1 MASDAQGGRYTV
13 AHKATAQDVADLAG
27 VSRSAVSLVLNGRAQ
42 GHIARHKQQVIIEAA
57 RRLNYTPNAVA
68 LSLRSRR
75 TRTIGVLIWP
85 GGSGFSVPMLHATL
99 ESATAA
105 GYLLIFMDTAND
117 HDHQNR
123 ALATLHDRQ
132 VDALLVMAPDL
143 ISYSPVEVMSTI
155 PTILVNCV
163 DPNAGLTSIVADEH
177 GAGCAAARVLI
188 ESGHISIGAI
198 SGPSD
203 AMQSRQ
209 RLAGI
214 EQTAEAA
221 EHVELSIQT
230 AVNRDVNAGFAA
242 ARTLLLAQ
250 PRTTALICT
259 HERLAVGAV
268 LAAASL
274 GVRIPADLSLVSLDD
289 GEHLAAQLVPRLAT
303 IERPD
308 RAMAQQAVTMTLQRF
323 EDETERSIQQ
333 LTFSCSPILRD
344 SVARPRRRASRGPC
358 GPADI
363 R

>member
-1 MASDAQGGRYTV
+1 M

-75 TRTIGVLIWP
+75 TRTIGVLVWP
-85 GGSGFSVPMLHATL
+85 GASGFSMPMLHATL

-117 HDHQNR
+117 RDHQNR

-163 DPNAGLTSIVADEH
+163 DPNAGLTSIVADEY

-188 ESGHISIGAI
+188 QSGHTSIGVV

-203 AMQSRQ
+203 AMQSRL
-209 RLAGI
+209 RVAGI

-221 EHVELSIQT
+221 ETRRVVDPDRCQSRYQRRL
-230 AVNRDVNAGFAA
+230 RRGPYAA
-242 ARTLLLAQ
+242 AAQ
-250 PRTTALICT
+250 PRPTALICT

-268 LAAASL
+268 LAAANL

-308 RAMAQQAVTMTLQRF
+308 RAMAEQAVTMTLERF

>member
-1 MASDAQGGRYTV
+1 V
-13 AHKATAQDVADLAG
+13 ARKATAQDVADLAG

-42 GHIARHKQQVIIEAA
+42 GHIARHKQQAIIEAA

-85 GGSGFSVPMLHATL
+85 GEGGFSVPMLHATL

-117 HDHQNR
+117 DDHQSR
-123 ALATLHDRQ
+123 ALSTLRDRQ
-132 VDALLVMAPDL
+132 VDALLVMASDL

-155 PTILVNCV
+155 PTILVNCI

-177 GAGCAAARVLI
+177 GAGRAAAGVLI
-188 ESGHISIGAI
+188 EGGHTSIGVIA
-198 SGPSD
+198 GPRE
-203 AMQSRQ
+203 AMQSRL

-214 EQTAEAA
+214 EETAAAA
-221 EHVELSIQT
+221 EHVVLSVET
-230 AVNRDVNAGFAA
+230 AANRDVNSGFDA
-242 ARTLLLAQ
+242 ARTLLSAQ
-250 PRTTALICT
+250 RRPTAMICT
-259 HERLAVGAV
+259 HERLAVGAL
-268 LAAASL
+268 LAATKA
-274 GVRIPADLSLVSLDD
+274 GVRIPADLSLISLDD
-289 GEHLAAQLVPRLAT
+289 GEQLASRLVPALTT

-308 RAMAQQAVTMTLQRF
+308 RAMAEQAVKMTLQRF
-323 EDETERSIQQ
+323 DEESEESIVQ
-333 LTFSCSPILRD
+333 LTFSCLPALRD
-344 SVARPRRRASRGPC
+344 SVARARRVRHGPC

>member
-1 MASDAQGGRYTV
+1 V
-13 AHKATAQDVADLAG
+13 ARKATAQDVADLAG

-42 GHIARHKQQVIIEAA
+42 GHIARHKQQAIIEAA

-85 GGSGFSVPMLHATL
+85 GESGFSLPMLHATL

-123 ALATLHDRQ
+123 ALATLHDHQ

-188 ESGHISIGAI
+188 ESGHISMGVI

-221 EHVELSIQT
+221 EYVQLSIQT
-230 AVNRDVNAGFAA
+230 ANRDINAGFAA

-250 PRTTALICT
+250 PRPTALICT

-268 LAAASL
+268 LAAANL
-274 GVRIPADLSLVSLDD
+274 GVRIPTDLSLVSLDD

-308 RAMAQQAVTMTLQRF
+308 RAMAKQAVTMTLERF